1 MPKTIRATIFD
12 GARLLKI
19 QQTAAVMELYAGAN
33 PSTMSTI
40 NIEKIVWRWINLSH
54 REDRRQ
60 HMARELAKVG
70 LQAKRF
76 EALRFEDYDGPAEDV
91 QLMMPTRNTIGQWL
105 SMMAVWR
112 TVVNTNQ
119 ILGLLEDDA
128 LLCSDFLPRLKYI
141 EDHFDKPW
149 DIFFLGATFHADEA
163 VWHPELGHD
172 FELTDIDHIV
182 RTYGA
187 FSNQGY
193 LINPKSAEKI
203 LGMMQGRMSRSRGS
217 DHALIQI
224 QPMLNCYCFVPG
236 MVFQIDGKSDIG
248 DGVTKFSNFF
258 KSLGQYIWTDTLADF
273 DWNTWKENHE

>member
-1 MPKTIRATIFD
+1 MKIRAEDIT
-12 GARLLKI
+12 
-19 QQTAAVMELYAGAN
+19 
-33 PSTMSTI
+33 
-40 NIEKIVWRWINLSH
+40 WRWINLLH
-54 REDRRQ
+54 RGDRRD
-60 HMARELAKVG
+60 HMAGQFRKTG
-70 LQAKRF
+70 ITGKRF
-76 EALRFEDYDGPAEDV
+76 SAFTKDDYHGSSDDVALMQSTP
-91 QLMMPTRNTIGQWL
+91 NTIGNWL
-105 SMMAVWR
+105 SHTAVIR
-112 TVVNTNQ
+112 TAIDDGIV
-119 ILGLLEDDA
+119 GLLEDDA

-172 FELTDIDHIV
+172 FELTDVDHIV

-236 MVFQIDGKSDIG
+236 MVFQIDGQSDIG

-258 KSLGQYIWTDTLADF
+258 KSLGQYIWTDTLAEF
-273 DWNTWKENHE
+273 DWQTWKEDHE